1 MDVQQADIAAR
12 LRPAHGG
19 GPRHPDPSMRRSLRP
34 SQVCLIADD
43 FAMTVGVSRS
53 ILALLEAGRLS
64 GTGVMSSCRH
74 WPGFAPDLRGF
85 DGRADIGLHLNLT
98 LGRPLGP
105 VRALADADDFPGFG
119 VLARKALFGQLD
131 GVAIEAEITRQI
143 EAFASH
149 FGRLPD
155 FIDGHQHVHVLPGV
169 RGALLRSAN
178 RLYGTMAKPWIR
190 DPFDTPGAI
199 LARGL
204 AVPKA
209 LVIAGLSTFW
219 SRTLRSH
226 GYPCNDGFSGV
237 SPFDA
242 RRSFADDFTLF
253 LRVPGPRH
261 LVMCHPGHVDDELRH
276 LDHVVDT
283 RPQEHAFL
291 AGPGLPAALADAGLA
306 LVPFCNFQD

>member
-1 MDVQQADIAAR
+1 
-12 LRPAHGG
+12 
-19 GPRHPDPSMRRSLRP
+19 MRRTFRP

-43 FAMTVGVSRS
+43 FAMTVGVSQS
-53 ILALLEAGRLS
+53 ILALLDAGRLS

-105 VRALADADDFPGFG
+105 VRALAESGDFPGFG
-119 VLARKALFGQLD
+119 VLARRALCGLLD
-131 GVAIEAEITRQI
+131 GVALEAEITRQL

-155 FIDGHQHVHVLPGV
+155 FIDGHQHVHVLPAV
-169 RGALLRSAN
+169 RGALLRSAS
-178 RLYGTMAKPWIR
+178 RLYGGARKPWIR

-199 LARGL
+199 IARGV

-209 LVIAGLSTFW
+209 LVIAGLSTAW

-226 GYPCNDGFSGV
+226 GYPSNDGFSGV
-237 SPFDA
+237 SPFDP
-242 RRSFADDFTLF
+242 RRSFADDFSMF

-261 LVMCHPGHVDDELRH
+261 LVMCHPGHVDDELRR
-276 LDHVVDT
+276 LDPVVET

-291 AGPGLPAALADAGLA
+291 AGPGLRAALADAQLA
-306 LVPFCNFQD
+306 LVTFHNFQE